1 MKKDLKRKHYAILLI
16 TIFIVGVGGYIG
28 VISMQSNLNLEEIGN
43 VEPGIKVFPD
53 HVRIYGAVPI
63 NNLYVTGVDYS
74 VQNQTLYINL
84 KGFKIPLISTREGE
98 YYYEI
103 DVDSSDYNRI
113 VYNGFDKK
121 EDKVLYRDR

>member
-1 MKKDLKRKHYAILLI
+1 MKKYLKRKHYAILLI
-16 TIFIVGVGGYIG
+16 TLFIVGVSGYIG
-28 VISMQSNLNLEEIGN
+28 AIYMHSNLNLEEIGN

-63 NNLYVTGVDYS
+63 NKVYVTGVNYY

-84 KGFKIPLISTREGE
+84 KGFKIPLSTMEGE

-113 VYNGFDKK
+113 VYNGLDKK
-121 EDKVLYRDR
+121 EDKVLY